1 VRRYGAIANIDDDHF
16 TAVGDARWSA
26 LYDGMNAEI
35 SQWVI
40 EQVGY
45 LLLDPIAHSRL
56 ADEWRKA
63 VWCTVILYAKDQ

>member
-1 VRRYGAIANIDDDHF
+1 
-16 TAVGDARWSA
+16 
-26 LYDGMNAEI
+26 MNAEI